1 MKNGLSKR
9 IIAVVMSLILCISV
23 AAISSAV
30 EGSATQSRTITLD
43 TSKVIQS
50 DYKGIGD
57 NLWVGPYSF
66 NMNDAYQKVNEART
80 NKVQAAWLRM
90 LLEPSIMVFLDE
102 EPAVQQERWEAG
114 IYNTDCVD
122 YKDFINKAKM
132 VAQAGTVIQLNMG
145 GRVDTMHGM
154 ATWFSIKD
162 SSTSEG
168 GTRGAPA
175 NLEAWAKATAF
186 MVREMV
192 ELTDTYGKEGLNKI
206 NGKPVIYLS
215 FYNEIN
221 GFSYEAFGNK
231 LEHYCLM
238 IKMVHEELIDAGL
251 REYVEISGT
260 DLTGFS
266 TSLGVMQALRYM
278 TDNLK
283 DENGDP
289 IYDYLSTHH
298 YDATRSAKT
307 MLERCKNYFPLLET
321 TPEKL
326 DLCITEAAPS
336 SHPNGGEQRV
346 QNFGCNEVSRA
357 ITNMNSGLSGYGSW
371 FFHQEFLANPI
382 SMSIGGVGASLW
394 GTPAASLDNV
404 THDLGIKGLLMRYT
418 YKHGAVYETEVSADD
433 IRTSY
438 ITSKDG
444 NDHTII
450 IDSDKSDATRN
461 LTINVDSN
469 IPDGTVFERH
479 IFDFT
484 ESFPT
489 DDQGWE
495 TLKTS
500 DSAKWIYNTVDS
512 LGNTQ
517 GSANAI
523 IPPTDKY
530 VTVQNGKIEDILP
543 NNHVGIIYTT
553 TKQIVQIEL
562 KDLELEV
569 ASGASAAFEL
579 KKVYGTN
586 NQKVTFEVMGKNDY
600 VNFGNGN
607 NAGVALNDHG
617 YGWTTQNAGTITA
630 DGVYT
635 AIGTNSGDTVAI
647 KVIPE
652 ADPDAYSVAIVKII

>member
-1 MKNGLSKR
+1 M
-9 IIAVVMSLILCISV
+9 
-23 AAISSAV
+23 
-30 EGSATQSRTITLD
+30 
-43 TSKVIQS
+43 
-50 DYKGIGD
+50 
-57 NLWVGPYSF
+57 
-66 NMNDAYQKVNEART
+66 
-80 NKVQAAWLRM
+80 
-90 LLEPSIMVFLDE
+90 
-102 EPAVQQERWEAG
+102 
-114 IYNTDCVD
+114 
-122 YKDFINKAKM
+122 
-132 VAQAGTVIQLNMG
+132 
-145 GRVDTMHGM
+145 
-154 ATWFSIKD
+154 
-162 SSTSEG
+162 
-168 GTRGAPA
+168 
-175 NLEAWAKATAF
+175 
-186 MVREMV
+186 
-192 ELTDTYGKEGLNKI
+192 
-206 NGKPVIYLS
+206 
-215 FYNEIN
+215 
-221 GFSYEAFGNK
+221 
-231 LEHYCLM
+231 
-238 IKMVHEELIDAGL
+238 
-251 REYVEISGT
+251 
-260 DLTGFS
+260 
-266 TSLGVMQALRYM
+266 
-278 TDNLK
+278 
-283 DENGDP
+283 
-289 IYDYLSTHH
+289 
-298 YDATRSAKT
+298 
-307 MLERCKNYFPLLET
+307 
-321 TPEKL
+321 
-326 DLCITEAAPS
+326 
-336 SHPNGGEQRV
+336 
-346 QNFGCNEVSRA
+346 
-357 ITNMNSGLSGYGSW
+357 
-371 FFHQEFLANPI
+371 
-382 SMSIGGVGASLW
+382 W